1 LQRLKTREQFQAVLA
16 GGIVARTTHFA
27 LHSTKIELPVRNSPG
42 NALAHLRQTA
52 LFSVADVW
60 MGAMVPKRWAKRAV
74 TRNTIK
80 RQIYSV
86 SHDLEST
93 FPVAAHVVRLRCG
106 FDRLQFLSA
115 TSEVLKEAVR
125 LELQQLFASAQA
137 RRSGAPARGATA

>member
-1 LQRLKTREQFQAVLA
+1 MLA

-27 LHSTKIELPVRNSPG
+27 LHSTKLALPVHNTPG
-42 NALAHLRQTA
+42 NELIQLRQTA
-52 LFSVADVW
+52 LFPVADVW

-93 FPVAAHVVRLRCG
+93 FPVAAHVVRVRCS

-115 TSEVLKEAVR
+115 TSAVLKAAVR
-125 LELQQLFASAQA
+125 HELQQLFTSAQT
-137 RRSGAPARGATA
+137 RRPATPARGATA